1 MKTSIHCII
10 IDDEPLAVELIQD
23 YARKT
28 GSLNILYAGSDV
40 YKVIQLLNTEVVDL
54 IFIDIQMPE
63 LTGIELMSMFNQ
75 HHNFIITSAYP
86 QYALEAFQFRVIDF
100 LLKPITFNRFYQ
112 SVEKFIHWQSH
123 FPRPDI
129 VDHLFVKAD
138 KKHYKIAFDKILYI
152 EGLKDYIRIHTSEE
166 NIIVLE
172 NMKDILDK
180 LPKEKFMR
188 VHRSYILSTDKIKLI
203 EGNSI
208 QLQNGISIPVGE
220 TFRKLVAEWVE
231 KGQGKIN
238 Y

>member
-1 MKTSIHCII
+1 MKSINCII

-23 YARKT
+23 YSRKT
-28 GSLNILYAGSDV
+28 GSLNVLYAGNDV
-40 YKVIQLLNTEVVDL
+40 YKAIQLLNKEDIDL

-63 LTGIELMSMFNQ
+63 LTGIDLMSMFNQ

-112 SVEKFIHWQSH
+112 SVEKFIQWQSNFH
-123 FPRPDI
+123 KTETI
-129 VDHLFVKAD
+129 DHLFVKAD
-138 KKHYKIAFDKILYI
+138 KKHYKIAFGKILYI

-172 NMKDILDK
+172 NMKDILEK
-180 LPKEKFMR
+180 LPKEEFIR

-208 QLQNGISIPVGE
+208 QLLNGSSIPVGE
-220 TFRKLVAEWVE
+220 TFRKSVAEWVE
-231 KGQGKIN
+231 KGQGRMKN
-238 Y
+238 